1 MGRIKPLAVTAESVT
16 LSRADFE
23 TLVEAAEDAADR
35 AALRSHDREVAA
47 RGAAAVR
54 SDALPLAEAMRM
66 VRGESPVR
74 VWREH
79 RGLTQAALAEAAA
92 VGVSYLSEI
101 ETGRKPGSVAALG
114 KLARALGVALDD
126 LA

>member
-1 MGRIKPLAVTAESVT
+1 MGRIKPLAVTAETVT
-16 LSRADFE
+16 LSRADFQA
-23 TLVEAAEDAADR
+23 LVEAAEDASDR
-35 AALRSHDREVAA
+35 AALQAHDREIAE
-47 RGAAAVR
+47 RGAAAVQA
-54 SDALPLAEAMRM
+54 DTLPLAQALRL
-66 VRGESPVR
+66 VAGESPVR

-79 RGLTQAALAEAAA
+79 RGLTQAGLAEAAG

-101 ETGRKPGSVAALG
+101 ETRRKPGSVAALG

>member
-1 MGRIKPLAVTAESVT
+1 MGRIKPLAVTAETVT
-16 LSRADFE
+16 LSRADFQA
-23 TLVEAAEDAADR
+23 LVEAAEDASDR
-35 AALRSHDREVAA
+35 AALQAHDREIAE

-54 SDALPLAEAMRM
+54 ADTLPLAQAMRL
-66 VRGESPVR
+66 VAGESPVR

-79 RGLTQAALAEAAA
+79 RGLTQGGLAEAAG